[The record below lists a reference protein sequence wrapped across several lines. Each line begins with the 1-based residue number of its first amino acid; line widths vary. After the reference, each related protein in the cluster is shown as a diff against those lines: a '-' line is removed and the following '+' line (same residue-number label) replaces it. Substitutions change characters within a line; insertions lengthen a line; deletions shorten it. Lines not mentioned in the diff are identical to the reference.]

1 MSEQALTLTSYFGE
15 RARVGGRLLAD
26 ELLDTYAHHEIRASI
41 LLRGVQGFGRKHQ
54 LRTDRLLTLSEDL
67 PLVAMAIDTPDR
79 IEALLRDMGA
89 IDHEGLL
96 TLERS
101 RLDAGEL
108 LHSEHRLDGE
118 HPHQGDSW
126 QPRRE
131 SGTRQ
136 PDAPARPP
144 GDAVKLTV
152 HLGRH
157 ERIDGAPAFV
167 AVCEMLHECGV
178 AGATV
183 LLGVDGTRHGERRR
197 ARFFAQNKGVPL
209 IVMAVGDLP
218 SVRAAVGRLTTVLPE
233 ALLTTERV
241 RVCKRDG
248 ELLEAPHDTS
258 ATDERGKQ
266 ALQKLTIV
274 TSEAARH
281 ENRSVYLELVRRLRT
296 TGAAGATSLR
306 GIWGFHGD
314 HPPHGDRLLALR
326 RHVPVLTIAIDTP
339 ERIASLFAIA
349 SELTRER
356 GLVTSE
362 LIPAASALHTP
373 PAL

>member
-1 MSEQALTLTSYFGE
+1 MSEQALTLTTYFGE
-15 RARVGGRLLAD
+15 RARVGARLLAD
-26 ELLDTYAHHEIRASI
+26 ELLDTYARHEIRASI
-41 LLRGVQGFGRKHQ
+41 LLRGVQGFGSKHQ

-67 PLVAMAIDTPDR
+67 PLVAMAIDAPHR
-79 IEALLRDMGA
+79 IEALLGDMAGIA
-89 IDHEGLL
+89 HEGLI
-96 TLERS
+96 TLERT
-101 RLDAGEL
+101 RLGGGEL
-108 LHSEHRLDGE
+108 LDSEHRLG
-118 HPHQGDSW
+118 GDAERSSADA
-126 QPRRE
+126 P
-131 SGTRQ
+131 RQ
-136 PDAPARPP
+136 PHETAERPP
-144 GDAVKLTV
+144 PTAVKLTV

-157 ERIDGAPAFV
+157 ERLDGKPAFA

-209 IVMAVGDLP
+209 MVVAVGD
-218 SVRAAVGRLTTVLPE
+218 AAKLGVAVERLEAALPE
-233 ALLTTERV
+233 PLLTVEHV
-241 RVCKRDG
+241 RVCKRG
-248 ELLEAPHDTS
+248 GQLIEAPHEVS
-258 ATDERGKQ
+258 ATDEQGGQ

-281 ENRSVYLELVRRLRT
+281 ENRSLYLELVRRLRT
-296 TGAAGATSLR
+296 AGAAGATSLR

-314 HPPHGDRLLALR
+314 HPPHGDRLLSLR
-326 RHVPVLTIAIDTP
+326 RHVPVVTVAIDTP

-349 SELTRER
+349 DELTHER
-356 GLVTSE
+356 GLVTTE